1 MPCNVMLTLTS
12 MMFIICGDYN
22 VCPMQSSLP
31 LRTYSLSLQSS
42 DVGRASFCGALPH
55 IHKHEYDQSHHCT
68 LQSKMILSKEASDP
82 PEPSRGLLG
91 IVLFAGA
98 CVVHCIWATQ
108 LLGGESESKTIL
120 ILLERRK
127 PFRDKQMRDGQAETE
142 QGALS

>member
-31 LRTYSLSLQSS
+31 LRTYSLYLQSS
-42 DVGRASFCGALPH
+42 DFGRASFCGALPH
-55 IHKHEYDQSHHCT
+55 IHKHEHDQLHHCT
-68 LQSKMILSKEASDP
+68 LQSEMILSKEVSDP

-91 IVLFAGA
+91 IVLFGTP
-98 CVVHCIWATQ
+98 CVVHCISATQ
-108 LLGGESESKTIL
+108 LLGGESESKKIL

-127 PFRDKQMRDGQAETE
+127 PFRDKQVRDGQAETE